1 MFHLSSRTKLPIRLM
16 GFAALAIVGAVALST
31 PAAASQQSKVV
42 AACKK
47 MGSGCAMV
55 VSGGEV
61 SGCTSV
67 TCFWCSKGKCTHSR
81 VTEGNRYPD
90 LKSRAEGNR
99 NMMNPGLLEGGGSLS
114 TNAPSATGTP
124 VSTGS
129 RGAAG
134 IR

>member
-1 MFHLSSRTKLPIRLM
+1 MLHLSSRTKLSIRLM
-16 GFAALAIVGAVALST
+16 GFAALAIAGAVALAT

-61 SGCTSV
+61 SGCSSY
-67 TCFWCSKGKCTHSR
+67 TCFWCSKGKCISHR
-81 VTEGNRYPD
+81 VADGNRHGD
-90 LKSRAEGNR
+90 LKSRAER
-99 NMMNPGLLEGGGSLS
+99 NLNIHHGHLKSGGSLS
-114 TNAPSATGTP
+114 TNGSSATATAI
-124 VSTGS
+124 STGS